1 MPFDRQRR
9 LVFLHI
15 PKTAGSSV
23 EQALNLFGPWQQENL
38 QTGFGLIQSR
48 DLLAQNLSSNFLQH
62 LTLTE
67 LEKLFPD
74 VVKDAVLF
82 SVVRDPWRRLLS
94 SFRHPDPD
102 LVAYYHWRTQGDLHQ
117 LSLEQYIDVAR
128 WLPHPHLRPQ
138 LDTLVSQPGGTQP
151 DRRIHVFRQEQL
163 QKLEH
168 WLQQHVDPVI
178 RLGQSNPARRPLPEL
193 PEADVQALEQQVR
206 WLYASDAHAF
216 GYPLTCS
223 SPGEPARLQR
233 MGDGS

>member
-94 SFRHPDPD
+94 SFRNPDPD

-117 LSLEQYIDVAR
+117 LSLEQYIDIAR

-151 DRRIHVFRQEQL
+151 DTRIHVFRPE
-163 QKLEH
+163 KRA
-168 WLQQHVDPVI
+168 DPCLPTRKTRGSMFYDPKHARIQVF
-178 RLGQSNPARRPLPEL
+178 RPEKRADPHARKTGLG
-193 PEADVQALEQQVR
+193 
-206 WLYASDAHAF
+206 
-216 GYPLTCS
+216 
-223 SPGEPARLQR
+223 
-233 MGDGS
+233 